1 MILVATLILC
11 SCRDN
16 NAGNNSYIYK
26 DGGNSFFINTSVFKD
41 SNFVDVAR
49 FNEIKSGMTYEQIF
63 NVLGASTY
71 LYSSN
76 NCKIYLLN
84 DNKILSIK
92 YEKLTDICNYSGYE
106 LLALAKSYIPQND
119 IVITGKQPENDCC
132 FAIVVDDKFI
142 FSADCGFNQLSL
154 KNSNII
160 YQNGRSASEKELTIN
175 SPIIVYYDEIL
186 ESDPGALI
194 CSEIVILDNKIN

>member
-1 MILVATLILC
+1 MILVFALSLC

-16 NAGNNSYIYK
+16 NVVNNSYIYK
-26 DGGNSFFINTSVFKD
+26 DSGNSYFISTSVFKNYD
-41 SNFVDVAR
+41 FVDIAR

-63 NVLGASTY
+63 NVLGASTD
-71 LYSSN
+71 LYSFN

-92 YEKLTDICNYSGYE
+92 YEELTDICNYSGYE

-160 YQNGRSASEKELTIN
+160 YQDGRSASEKELTIN

-186 ESDPGALI
+186 ESNPGALI